1 MMGTGLD
8 GLELSLPTLDEQ
20 VVSVG
25 RRPGILPATAAT
37 AVAAC
42 ASADR
47 LHVVGHSPFPTD
59 DPKDYSAR
67 LSGP

>member
-1 MMGTGLD
+1 MMGQGLD

-25 RRPGILPATAAT
+25 RRPSILPATA

-47 LHVVGHSPFPTD
+47 LHVVGQFSVSD
-59 DPKDYSAR
+59 
-67 LSGP
+67 G

>member
-25 RRPGILPATAAT
+25 RRPSILPAT

-42 ASADR
+42 SADR